1 MLFTGPS
8 GILSDLS
15 AESFK
20 GFLHMRHLPN
30 KALETTPITP
40 LGLPGRFGL
49 AVVIGSACLSF
60 FR

>member
-1 MLFTGPS
+1 
-8 GILSDLS
+8 
-15 AESFK
+15 
-20 GFLHMRHLPN
+20 MRHLPN